1 MKLERTKNAARNIV
15 FDGTLEMVNMLFPFV
30 IRSVMLSRLGTEY
43 LGLNGLFKS
52 LLTFLNLAELGVGSA
67 MVFSMYKPIAEDDA
81 PVICALLRLY
91 RTLYRIIGLVIGAAG
106 LLLMPFLP
114 NLIKGGIPAGMNL
127 YVLYLMNLG
136 NTVVTYWLFAYRS
149 SLLQAHQRRD
159 VISKVSL
166 AVRITEYVF
175 KILILVFTRNYY
187 LYLAVQLLC
196 QAAVNIL
203 TAVCAAKMFPRY
215 VPRGKLQKEA
225 TQDIFRRVRDLF
237 TSKLSATV
245 FDSADTLV
253 ISAFM
258 GLTVLAVYQ
267 NYYFI
272 ITALRMMLLVILNAC
287 MAGVGNKLVMESKE
301 ANYRDL
307 ERITL
312 LFGWLLGVSS
322 SMLLCLYQPF
332 MQIWMGEE
340 NMLAAGVVLCFVVY
354 YYFMGA
360 NKMVNMFKDAAGIWR
375 KDRWRPLTAALVNLG
390 LNLITVRWLGLYG
403 VLLSSVFSVVFIQI
417 PWLFHNL
424 FQEVFP
430 RPLMGRYVRLFCGM
444 TAAALISCG
453 ASRLICGLFA
463 LNVWPALIL
472 NAAVSFSVPNL
483 CWFAVYGRN
492 PVFRDSLAHLRRI
505 LLPGGRKT
513 QNPDGSRMPAE
524 MPAAERGT
532 KE

>member
-30 IRSVMLSRLGTEY
+30 IRSVMLRCLGTEY

-67 MVFSMYKPIAEDDA
+67 MVFSMYKPIAEDDTPA
-81 PVICALLRLY
+81 ICALLRLY
-91 RTLYRIIGLVIGAAG
+91 RTLYRIIGLVIAAAG

-114 NLIKGGIPAGMNL
+114 KLIKSGLPAGMNL

-166 AVRITEYVF
+166 AVRMTEYIL
-175 KILILVFTRNYY
+175 KILILVFARNYY

-196 QAAVNIL
+196 QIAVNIL
-203 TAVCAAKMFPRY
+203 TAVCAAKMYPRY
-215 VPRGKLQKEA
+215 TPREKLPKEV
-225 TQDIFRRVRDLF
+225 TRDIFRRVRDLF

-272 ITALRMMLLVILNAC
+272 ITALRMMLVVVLNAC

-307 ERITL
+307 EKISF
-312 LFGWLLGVSS
+312 LFLWILTVSS
-322 SMLLCLYQPF
+322 SMLLCMYQPF
-332 MQIWMGEE
+332 IHIWMGEE
-340 NMLAAGVVLCFVVY
+340 NMLAVGIVPCFVVY
-354 YYFMGA
+354 YYSMGA
-360 NKMVNMFKDAAGIWR
+360 NKMINMFKDAAGIWR
-375 KDRWRPLTAALVNLG
+375 KDRWRPLTAALVNLT
-390 LNLITVRWLGLYG
+390 LNLVTVRWLGLYG

-430 RPLMGRYVRLFCGM
+430 RPFMGRYIRLFCGV
-444 TAAALISCG
+444 TAAALISSG
-453 ASRLICGLFA
+453 ASWLICGLFT
-463 LNVWPALIL
+463 LNMWPALVL
-472 NAAVSFSVPNL
+472 NAAVSFLVPNL
-483 CWFAVYGRN
+483 CYFAVYGRN
-492 PVFRDSLAHLRRI
+492 PVFRESLSQLKRI
-505 LLPGGRKT
+505 LLPGGKT
-513 QNPDGSRMPAE
+513 ARDPDE
-524 MPAAERGT
+524 
-532 KE
+532 